1 MAKTATYWQKGESL
15 DYLNKTGAAIP
26 AGTVL
31 KLGAHIG
38 VAGTDIPPE
47 GLGSIHMVG
56 VFKIE
61 KKSGVALAVGDP
73 VKFDDEEGIDKD
85 TGGTA
90 TVGYVVEAAEADE
103 LTAFVKLL
111 G

>member
-15 DYLNKTGAAIP
+15 DYLNETGAAIP

-31 KLGAHIG
+31 KLGVHIG

-47 GLGSIHMVG
+47 GMGSVHMVG

-61 KKSGVALAVGDP
+61 KKTGTALAVGDP
-73 VKFDDEEGIDKD
+73 VKFDDATGIEKD
-85 TGGTA
+85 TDGTA
-90 TVGYVVEAAEADE
+90 TVGYAVEAAKAEE
-103 LTAFVKLL
+103 STAFVKLL

>member
-15 DYLNKTGAAIP
+15 DYLNETGAAIP
-26 AGTVL
+26 TGTVL
-31 KLGAHIG
+31 KLGTHIG

-47 GLGSIHMVG
+47 GMGSVHMVG

-61 KKSGVALAVGDP
+61 KKSGTTLAVGDP
-73 VKFDDEEGIDKD
+73 VKFDDATGIDKD
-85 TGGTA
+85 TDGTA
-90 TVGYVVEAAEADE
+90 TVGYAVEAAEAE
-103 LTAFVKLL
+103 ESTAFVKLL

>member
-61 KKSGVALAVGDP
+61 KNQEPLWPWGIRSNLTMQQESKRIQTALQLWAMQWRRQRQRSQ
-73 VKFDDEEGIDKD
+73 
-85 TGGTA
+85 
-90 TVGYVVEAAEADE
+90 
-103 LTAFVKLL
+103 LL
-111 G
+111 L

>member
-1 MAKTATYWQKGESL
+1 M
-15 DYLNKTGAAIP
+15 DYLNETGAAIP

-31 KLGAHIG
+31 KLGTHIG

-47 GLGSIHMVG
+47 GVGSVHMVG

-61 KKSGVALAVGDP
+61 KKSGTVLAVGDP

-90 TVGYVVEAAEADE
+90 TVGYAVEAAEADE

>member
-15 DYLNKTGAAIP
+15 DYLNETGAAIP

-31 KLGAHIG
+31 KLGVHIG

-47 GLGSIHMVG
+47 GMGSVHMVG

-61 KKSGVALAVGDP
+61 KKSGTALAVGDP
-73 VKFDDEEGIDKD
+73 VKFDDATGIDKD
-85 TGGTA
+85 ADGTA
-90 TVGYVVEAAEADE
+90 TVGYAVEAAKAEE
-103 LTAFVKLL
+103 STAFVKLL

>member
-47 GLGSIHMVG
+47 GLGFIHMVG

-61 KKSGVALAVGDP
+61 KKSGTTLAVGDP
-73 VKFDDEEGIDKD
+73 VKFDDATGIEKD
-85 TGGTA
+85 TDGTA
-90 TVGYVVEAAEADE
+90 TVGYAVEAAKAEE
-103 LTAFVKLL
+103 STAFVKLL

>member
-1 MAKTATYWQKGESL
+1 M
-15 DYLNKTGAAIP
+15 
-26 AGTVL
+26 
-31 KLGAHIG
+31 
-38 VAGTDIPPE
+38 
-47 GLGSIHMVG
+47 
-56 VFKIE
+56 FKIE
-61 KKSGVALAVGDP
+61 KKSGTVLAVGDP

-90 TVGYVVEAAEADE
+90 TVGYAVEAAEADE

>member
-15 DYLNKTGAAIP
+15 DYLNETGAAIP

-31 KLGAHIG
+31 KLGVHSG

-47 GLGSIHMVG
+47 GMGSVHMVG

-61 KKSGVALAVGDP
+61 KKTGTALAVGDP
-73 VKFDDEEGIDKD
+73 VKFDDATGIEKD
-85 TGGTA
+85 TDGTA
-90 TVGYVVEAAEADE
+90 TVGYAVEAAKAEE
-103 LTAFVKLL
+103 STAFVKLL

>member
-1 MAKTATYWQKGESL
+1 MPKTATSRQKGESW

-61 KKSGVALAVGDP
+61 KKSGTTLAVGDP
-73 VKFDDEEGIDKD
+73 VKFDDATGIEKD
-85 TGGTA
+85 TDGTA
-90 TVGYVVEAAEADE
+90 TVGYAVEAAKAEE
-103 LTAFVKLL
+103 STAFVKLL

>member
-47 GLGSIHMVG
+47 GLGSVHMVG

-61 KKSGVALAVGDP
+61 KNQVSLWLWEIRSNLMMKKESI
-73 VKFDDEEGIDKD
+73 KIQ
-85 TGGTA
+85 
-90 TVGYVVEAAEADE
+90 AE
-103 LTAFVKLL
+103 LRL
-111 G
+111 